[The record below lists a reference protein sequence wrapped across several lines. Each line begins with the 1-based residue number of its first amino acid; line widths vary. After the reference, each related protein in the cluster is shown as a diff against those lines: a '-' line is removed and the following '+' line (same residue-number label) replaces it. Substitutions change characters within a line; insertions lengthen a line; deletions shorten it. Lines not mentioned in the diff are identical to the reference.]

1 MRLSPMDDRY
11 ERELM
16 DEFDQISRAVVLAT
30 LLSAVAQGILAGI
43 GYWAAGLPSVF
54 LLTLLTMVMALVPFV
69 GAAAIW
75 LPASLWLYV
84 YEERMWPAIFL
95 AIYGA
100 AIVSTADNFIK
111 PWVLQGRSKL
121 HPLLA
126 LLSVLGGV
134 QALGAIGILV
144 GPMIVVFLQTLLNI
158 LRQELTAT
166 DASPPP

>member
-1 MRLSPMDDRY
+1 M
-11 ERELM
+11 
-16 DEFDQISRAVVLAT
+16 LAT

-43 GYWAAGLPSVF
+43 GYWLAGLPSVF

-69 GAAAIW
+69 GATVVW
-75 LPASLWLYV
+75 LPACLWLYV
-84 YEERMWPAIFL
+84 YDERTGAAVAL

-100 AIVSTADNFIK
+100 AVVSTADNFIK

-134 QALGAIGILV
+134 QALGPLGILV

-158 LRQELTAT
+158 LHRELTAMEGP
-166 DASPPP
+166 DAELPATPT